1 VFGLIFKRGEE
12 GSKIPPKVIFCSPPN
27 WGDLER
33 RGEDFIRGRWGY
45 FIQVVRFPMY
55 FVEAY
60 DCLKHSIT
68 FHAML
73 IQQVIQSN
81 TFEQ

>member
-12 GSKIPPKVIFCSPPN
+12 GSKIPPKVIFVLPQIGEI
-27 WGDLER
+27 WRGGER
-33 RGEDFIRGRWGY
+33 ISSEGAGY